1 MTDLSEFTGL
11 ISRDHGLCVF
21 STLRRDGSI
30 QSTVV
35 NAGVLAHPVTRT
47 PVVGL
52 VAAGGSLK
60 LRNLR
65 ADPRATVAAR
75 AGWQWASVEG
85 RGELIGPDDPY
96 PGIDGDGL
104 RNLLRDGV
112 HRRGRHPRRLG
123 HLRPGDGRGT
133 THRGARR
140 PAPRVHQSGDGIVS
154 GATPAATGR
163 RCRERR

>member
-11 ISRDHGLCVF
+11 IS
-21 STLRRDGSI
+21 

-104 RNLLRDGV
+104 RNLLRDVFTAAG
-112 HRRGRHPRRLG
+112 
-123 HLRPGDGRGT
+123 GT
-133 THRGARR
+133 HDDWDTYD
-140 PAPRVHQSGDGIVS
+140 RVM
-154 GATPAATGR
+154 AE
-163 RCRERR
+163 ERRTVVLVAPHRVYTNPGTG